1 VKLARR
7 GARIVAFAAR
17 EIAVDQRIID
27 LFDRYT
33 HGGLTRRAFLD
44 RLAAIAGGGAAA
56 TALLPLLENNYVR
69 AETMPESDPRLSAE
83 LTDIAGSAPGLKA
96 YLAKPT
102 EGRKFPAV
110 MVVHENRGLNPHIR
124 DVARR
129 LAVEGFAAFAIDYLS
144 PLGGT
149 PTDEDKARDML
160 QSLKIDNVV
169 AWSRGA
175 VATMSPAPI
184 RPRISARSGSV
195 GAATS
200 STSRLH

>member
-1 VKLARR
+1 
-7 GARIVAFAAR
+7 
-17 EIAVDQRIID
+17 VDQRIID

-56 TALLPLLENNYVR
+56 AALLQLLENNYAR
-69 AETMPESDPRLSAE
+69 AETIAESDPRLSAE
-83 LTDIAGSAPGLKA
+83 MTEIPGSAPGLKS